1 MTELCLYQTVHVARG
16 RARNVAAHAAL
27 LDAASRALFG
37 RPYAPDPARLAAR
50 IEALAAA
57 ERYPAGVSGFV
68 RLELTPEGGERL
80 LAAGISLYD
89 GYALRSLSP
98 AAVTLRYD
106 PLCPE
111 APTSAREAAELLA
124 ARLAALRGAAAA
136 GRCDAEE
143 RLLTADGA
151 PLFTV
156 RGHTVYTAPAPA
168 SVEGCVAREA
178 VRTAGLT
185 LREEPLRRRERPR
198 AEELFYADHRG
209 ITALSRCDGQPL
221 MTLVAERVAE
231 ALEGLFPKK

>member
-106 PLCPE
+106 PLY
-111 APTSAREAAELLA
+111 LKKQ
-124 ARLAALRGAAAA
+124 
-136 GRCDAEE
+136 
-143 RLLTADGA
+143 
-151 PLFTV
+151 
-156 RGHTVYTAPAPA
+156 A
-168 SVEGCVAREA
+168 S
-178 VRTAGLT
+178 
-185 LREEPLRRRERPR
+185 
-198 AEELFYADHRG
+198 F
-209 ITALSRCDGQPL
+209 
-221 MTLVAERVAE
+221 
-231 ALEGLFPKK
+231 

>member
-1 MTELCLYQTVHVARG
+1 MHVARG

-37 RPYAPDPARLAAR
+37 RSYAPDPARLAAR

-124 ARLAALRGAAAA
+124 ARLAALRAAAV
-136 GRCDAEE
+136 RCDAEE

-151 PLFTV
+151 PLFAV

-168 SVEGCVAREA
+168 SVEGCLAREA
-178 VRTAGLT
+178 VRAAGLT
-185 LREEPLRRRERPR
+185 LREEPLRRRELPR

>member
-1 MTELCLYQTVHVARG
+1 MHVARG

-37 RPYAPDPARLAAR
+37 RSYAPDPARLAAR

-68 RLELTPEGGERL
+68 SLELTPEGGERL

-89 GYALRSLSP
+89 GYALRSFA

-124 ARLAALRGAAAA
+124 ARLAALRGRRRPCVATRVAHV
-136 GRCDAEE
+136 
-143 RLLTADGA
+143 ADGA
-151 PLFTV
+151 PLFAV

-168 SVEGCVAREA
+168 SVEGCLAREA
-178 VRTAGLT
+178 VG
-185 LREEPLRRRERPR
+185 RP
-198 AEELFYADHRG
+198 D
-209 ITALSRCDGQPL
+209 
-221 MTLVAERVAE
+221 
-231 ALEGLFPKK
+231 

>member
-80 LAAGISLYD
+80 
-89 GYALRSLSP
+89 R
-98 AAVTLRYD
+98 
-106 PLCPE
+106 
-111 APTSAREAAELLA
+111 
-124 ARLAALRGAAAA
+124 
-136 GRCDAEE
+136 
-143 RLLTADGA
+143 TADGA
-151 PLFTV
+151 PLFAV

-168 SVEGCVAREA
+168 SVEGCLAREA
-178 VRTAGLT
+178 VRAAGLT
-185 LREEPLRRRERPR
+185 LREEPLRRRELPR

>member
-124 ARLAALRGAAAA
+124 ADSGLGFLITMGGRLGRPDIIVLGMICVGLSGAVIGFIIDQIEKKLLA
-136 GRCDAEE
+136 GI
-143 RLLTADGA
+143 
-151 PLFTV
+151 
-156 RGHTVYTAPAPA
+156 
-168 SVEGCVAREA
+168 
-178 VRTAGLT
+178 
-185 LREEPLRRRERPR
+185 RR
-198 AEELFYADHRG
+198 
-209 ITALSRCDGQPL
+209 
-221 MTLVAERVAE
+221 
-231 ALEGLFPKK
+231 

>member
-37 RPYAPDPARLAAR
+37 RSYAPDPARLAAR

-89 GYALRSLSP
+89 GCIPSALPMVFGALQL
-98 AAVTLRYD
+98 ALAYCWTNLV
-106 PLCPE
+106 
-111 APTSAREAAELLA
+111 AAELLA

-136 GRCDAEE
+136 VRCDAEE

-151 PLFTV
+151 PLFAV

-168 SVEGCVAREA
+168 SVEGCLAREA
-178 VRTAGLT
+178 VRAAGLT
-185 LREEPLRRRERPR
+185 LREEPLRRRELPR

>member
-16 RARNVAAHAAL
+16 RARNVAGHAAL

-80 LAAGISLYD
+80 FAAGVSLYD

-98 AAVTLRYD
+98 AAVTLRYH

-136 GRCDAEE
+136 VRCDAEE

-151 PLFTV
+151 PLFAV

-168 SVEGCVAREA
+168 SVEGCLACEA
-178 VRTAGLT
+178 VRAAGLT
-185 LREEPLRRRERPR
+185 LREEPLRRRELPR

>member
-50 IEALAAA
+50 IETLAAA

-136 GRCDAEE
+136 VRCDAEE

-151 PLFTV
+151 PLFAV

-168 SVEGCVAREA
+168 SVEGCLVREV
-178 VRTAGLT
+178 VRAAGLT
-185 LREEPLRRRERPR
+185 LREEPLRRRELPR

>member
-136 GRCDAEE
+136 VRCDAEE

-151 PLFTV
+151 PLF
-156 RGHTVYTAPAPA
+156 A
-168 SVEGCVAREA
+168 C
-178 VRTAGLT
+178 
-185 LREEPLRRRERPR
+185 
-198 AEELFYADHRG
+198 
-209 ITALSRCDGQPL
+209 ITAALYGRYGGN
-221 MTLVAERVAE
+221 RV
-231 ALEGLFPKK
+231 G